1 MKLSYKMTSGKGER
15 DKRDK
20 RDEAGFAV
28 PIVLLFLA
36 TTGIAMGS
44 ALVSLQAQVSR
55 QRFSDDALRVHDV
68 AVSAVELC
76 IARLQ
81 SAGAQAS
88 TGTGTQSVSG
98 QWQGDDYTATVVPST
113 STDTISATAYLPDG
127 VQCSVSVVFD
137 LQTDTL
143 SEWREQP

>member
-1 MKLSYKMTSGKGER
+1 MKLSYKMTSGKGE
-15 DKRDK
+15 RDK

-81 SAGAQAS
+81 SAGAQA
-88 TGTGTQSVSG
+88 GTGTQSVSG

-113 STDTISATAYLPDG
+113 STDSISATAYLPDG
-127 VQCSVSVVFD
+127 AQCSVSVVFD
-137 LQTDTL
+137 MQTDTL